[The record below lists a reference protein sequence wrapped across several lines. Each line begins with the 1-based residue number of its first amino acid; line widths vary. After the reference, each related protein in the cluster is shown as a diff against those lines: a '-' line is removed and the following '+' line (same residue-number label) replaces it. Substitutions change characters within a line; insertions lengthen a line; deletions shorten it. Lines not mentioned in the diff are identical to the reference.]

1 MDRMTANLMNWL
13 KSPPKVF
20 EPFYIVVGEEGYLI
34 DEIRRVFLNHAPLGE
49 EGMMDFNRDD
59 VDGSKIT
66 GSTLVSLGET
76 LPLMAEKRLIFC
88 REAQILKEKDWEII
102 VPFMEKKL
110 SSSLLV
116 FFFDKIDKRKKH
128 FKFLTTEAV
137 EFSANSVR
145 EWERGPWIN
154 YMAQKEGLSF
164 APSAQSLFEQLSGTN
179 LLQLNNEIKK
189 LKSYI
194 GEDKSQIK
202 EEDILSVISR
212 TKIDSVFELAAAIGR
227 KDRIKSL
234 ECLAHLLDNNQNEIG
249 ALALVARHIRI
260 LARIHEGWKQGLSK
274 QKLTALAG
282 VPPFF
287 LPEYSNQAKLWS
299 ENQIK
304 QTMNA
309 LYETEKALKSSP
321 LASHIWLEILSCKSA
336 ETA

>member
-1 MDRMTANLMNWL
+1 MTANLMTWL
-13 KSPPKVF
+13 KSPPEVF
-20 EPFYIVVGEEGYLI
+20 EPFYLIVGEEGYLI
-34 DEIRRVFLNHAPLGE
+34 DEIKRVFLKHAPLGE
-49 EGMMDFNRDD
+49 EGMVDFNRDE
-59 VDGSKIT
+59 VEGSKVT
-66 GSTLVSLGET
+66 GSALVSLSET

-88 REAQILKEKDWEII
+88 REAQALKEKDWEII
-102 VPFMEKKL
+102 ISFMEGKL
-110 SSSLLV
+110 SSSILV

-128 FKFLTTEAV
+128 VKFLMEKAM
-137 EFSANSVR
+137 EFSANPVR

-154 YMAQKEGLSF
+154 YMTQKEGLSF
-164 APSAQSLFEQLSGTN
+164 SPSAQSLFEQLSGTN

-189 LKSYI
+189 LKSYM
-194 GEDKSQIK
+194 GEERSQIK

-234 ECLAHLLDNNQNEIG
+234 ECLAHLLDNDQNEIG

-260 LARIHEGWKQGLSK
+260 LSRIHEGQKQGLSK
-274 QKLTALAG
+274 QKLTVLAG

-287 LPEYSNQAKLWS
+287 LTEYSNQAKLWT

-304 QTMNA
+304 QTMNV

-321 LASHIWLEILSCKSA
+321 LAPHIWLENFILQVC
-336 ETA
+336 